1 MIVPV
6 ADSLADEAAFRDD
19 ALAFLR
25 AHAAERR
32 VEDTAWGVGTDRV
45 GLFDDPAAER
55 DLLDGARAWRRTMFD
70 AGWAW
75 ITGPPEFGGRGL
87 APRFARLFA
96 QLEEDFDTPDQMRL
110 SVGTGMVGP
119 TIAAH
124 GSDVAKQRYLAAI
137 YRADIVACQLFS
149 EPGAGSDLAA
159 IRTRAT
165 RVDDGW
171 RITGQKVWTS
181 GGHLSDIGMVLAR
194 TGDESGR
201 HRGLTMFII
210 DMHAPGVDVRPL
222 RQMTG
227 DASFDEVYLDD
238 VAVADELRL
247 GAVDEGWSVMM
258 TTLLNERGSIGGGGR
273 GVGGG
278 DHLYRRL
285 VSVAE
290 QFGRTQDPVV
300 RQRLADLRARLSI
313 AAWFQA
319 RMAAQ
324 DAGGRDPGPIVAL
337 SKIMLTDNLQRT
349 SALAT
354 ELLGASLLADSGA
367 WGTYAWSELV
377 LGVPGLRVG
386 GGTDE
391 VQKNMLGERVL
402 GLPREPRAG

>member
-1 MIVPV
+1 M
-6 ADSLADEAAFRDD
+6 
-19 ALAFLR
+19 FL
-25 AHAAERR
+25 
-32 VEDTAWGVGTDRV
+32 
-45 GLFDDPAAER
+45 
-55 DLLDGARAWRRTMFD
+55 
-70 AGWAW
+70 
-75 ITGPPEFGGRGL
+75 
-87 APRFARLFA
+87 
-96 QLEEDFDTPDQMRL
+96 
-110 SVGTGMVGP
+110 
-119 TIAAH
+119 
-124 GSDVAKQRYLAAI
+124 
-137 YRADIVACQLFS
+137 
-149 EPGAGSDLAA
+149 
-159 IRTRAT
+159 
-165 RVDDGW
+165 
-171 RITGQKVWTS
+171 
-181 GGHLSDIGMVLAR
+181 
-194 TGDESGR
+194 
-201 HRGLTMFII
+201 I

-238 VAVADELRL
+238 VEVDDEHRL

-285 VSVAE
+285 VAVAE
-290 QFGRTQDPVV
+290 QLGRTDDPVV
-300 RQRLADLRARLSI
+300 RQRLADLRTRLSI

-354 ELLGASLLADSGA
+354 ELLGLSLAADSGA
-367 WGTYAWSELV
+367 WGTYAWGELV